1 VTQREEKSFELDPG
15 EVASARRFVARVLLE
30 WDIDADDVILAVGE
44 LAANAVLHART
55 SFTVTVC
62 QDSARLTVEVA
73 DHNPRLPAMGQPPLG
88 ALSGRGLMLVDA
100 VSTAWGVRT
109 NQLEG
114 KLVWAEFDASQD
126 PPPSIGP
133 GRASRPSAGRADYAF

>member
-15 EVASARRFVARVLLE
+15 EVASARRFVAGVLHE
-30 WDIDADDVILAVGE
+30 WGIDADDVILAVGE

-55 SFTVTVC
+55 SFTVSVC
-62 QDSARLTVEVA
+62 RDPARLTVEVA
-73 DHNPRLPAMGQPPLG
+73 DHNPRLPALGQPPPG

-109 NQLEG
+109 DHMEG
-114 KLVWAEFDASQD
+114 KLVWAQFDASED
-126 PPPSIGP
+126 PPPAAI
-133 GRASRPSAGRADYAF
+133 PS

>member
-1 VTQREEKSFELDPG
+1 MVTQREEKSFELDPG
-15 EVASARRFVARVLLE
+15 EVASARRFVSGVLHE
-30 WDIDADDVILAVGE
+30 WGIDADDVILAVGE

-62 QDSARLTVEVA
+62 RDPAQLTVEVA
-73 DHNPRLPAMGQPPLG
+73 DHNSRLPAMGQPPLG

-109 NQLEG
+109 DQSEG
-114 KLVWAEFDASQD
+114 KLVWAQFDASED
-126 PPPSIGP
+126 PPPATP
-133 GRASRPSAGRADYAF
+133 H